1 MGQRSAP
8 AEQAFTPAVGLV
20 SQAATNFFR
29 YHRRRTTTAMER
41 LTFCRVTPKT
51 GPNRNSARLTPA
63 LDRGS
68 LLCRLMDI
76 VELRNQYRYTIDT
89 IVSLRYSERTLIS
102 LDSRFPA
109 ESQSIHTY

>member
-1 MGQRSAP
+1 MFAGAVFARYFMGQRSSP
-8 AEQAFTPAVGLV
+8 AGQTLTPAVGLV

-29 YHRRRTTTAMER
+29 YHRRRSTTAMER

-68 LLCRLMDI
+68 LLCRLMEK
-76 VELRNQYRYTIDT
+76 VEISPTVVINQPDRLRRW
-89 IVSLRYSERTLIS
+89 
-102 LDSRFPA
+102 
-109 ESQSIHTY
+109 